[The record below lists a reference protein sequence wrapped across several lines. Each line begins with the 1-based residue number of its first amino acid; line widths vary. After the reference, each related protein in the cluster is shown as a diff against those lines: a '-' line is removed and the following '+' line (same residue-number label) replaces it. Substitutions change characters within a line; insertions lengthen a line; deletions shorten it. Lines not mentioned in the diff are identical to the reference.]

1 MTGVTGAATAGD
13 QIRVMI
19 VDDSAIVRGLVSRWL
34 EEEQDFA
41 VVATHR
47 HGRLAA
53 QDMTQSRPDVVI
65 LDIEMPEMDG
75 LTALPLLLKAKPD
88 TVVLVASTLSQ
99 RGAETSL
106 RALALGAADYVPK
119 PDPTG
124 RLATSADFRRELVE
138 KVRHLG
144 QRVRTRSAA
153 GLRLPLGAPAA
164 KPATPAPAPAT
175 PAFQPRPQPPRGTEK
190 LRPYTGIPARVL
202 CIGSST
208 GGPQALMQFLQGA
221 GQALAR
227 LPVLIVQHM
236 PPTFTTILAQ
246 HLGRTAN
253 REAAEGV
260 DGEPL
265 AAGRIYVAPG
275 GRHMLVEKVG
285 EKPVIRLS
293 DAPPVHFCRPAV
305 DPMFESVARVFGSA
319 ALGVILT
326 GMGSD
331 GAKGALAIAD
341 AGGNVIAQNEATS
354 VVWGMPGAA
363 IAAGACAGVLPIED
377 IGPRVSQ
384 LIVGGRA

>member
-1 MTGVTGAATAGD
+1 MTNVTGAAPAGD

-19 VDDSAIVRGLVSRWL
+19 VDDSAVVRGLVSRWL
-34 EEEQDFA
+34 EEEHDFA

-53 QDMTQSRPDVVI
+53 QDMTHSRPDVVI

-144 QRVRTRSAA
+144 QRVRARSAA
-153 GLRLPLGAPAA
+153 GQRLPLEASAPKPAA
-164 KPATPAPAPAT
+164 PVAAAPAP
-175 PAFQPRPQPPRGTEK
+175 QSRPHASRGVEK
-190 LRPYTGIPARVL
+190 LRPYSSVPARVL

-221 GQALAR
+221 GPALAR
-227 LPVLIVQHM
+227 LPILIVQHM

-246 HLGRTAN
+246 HLGRAAK

-265 AAGRIYVAPG
+265 VAGRIYVAPG

-285 EKPVIRLS
+285 DKPVIRLS

-305 DPMFESVARVFGSA
+305 DPMFESVAHVFGA
-319 ALGVILT
+319 ATLGVILT

-331 GAKGALAIAD
+331 GARGALAIAE
-341 AGGNVIAQNEATS
+341 AGGSVIAQNEATS

-363 IAAGACAGVLPIED
+363 LAAGGCAAVLPIEE
-377 IGPRVSQ
+377 IGPKVSQ
-384 LIVGGRA
+384 LIVGGKA